1 MTAFT
6 ILEIACLVSLTS
18 LNINVSLTAG
28 HCLRLIAEAER
39 FPDVPLNEKV
49 SEEDRVKRYP
59 IYDQIGDPKV
69 PVVGRVAHQ
78 KRMRKLVRLI
88 ASPNPVYIAV
98 WEECFTRARLLGDT
112 IKAGKD
118 DPASDDV
125 DLGVVMSHEVG
136 KPDKQRP
143 LCNFDF
149 FLQDRQAQWQ
159 NLTLFLA
166 AFGASC
172 AKPDL
177 DPRALTYV
185 VPSGYLLDSMC
196 NLRNPDEILTGFL
209 NLLIELLVS
218 DSQFVRN
225 VSRDALGGEL
235 SPKLYDRVFK
245 LLYEWVCTASKHG
258 PRITMFPFGFRVI
271 QDITSTGGAPDLDW
285 SETFSNFLEQV
296 RLISTRSRNRYS
308 VLRPSSSPSSNRS
321 SSMLIPSRNS
331 CPWM

>member
-6 ILEIACLVSLTS
+6 ILEIACLVSLAS
-18 LNINVSLTAG
+18 LDINVSLTAA

-39 FPDVPLNEKV
+39 FPSVPLNENM

-78 KRMRKLVRLI
+78 KRIRKLVRLI
-88 ASPNPVYIAV
+88 ATPNPVYIAV

-118 DPASDDV
+118 DSASGDV

-136 KPDKQRP
+136 KLDKRCR
-143 LCNFDF
+143 LWGTDIS
-149 FLQDRQAQWQ
+149 LQDRQSQWQ

-172 AKPDL
+172 AKPDVN
-177 DPRALTYV
+177 PRALTQM
-185 VPSGYLLDSMC
+185 VPANYLLDSMC

-209 NLLIELLVS
+209 NLLIELMVS
-218 DSQFVRN
+218 DSPFVRN
-225 VSRDALGGEL
+225 VSRDALGVEL

-245 LLYEWVCTASKHG
+245 LLYEWVHATPEHG
-258 PRITMFPFGFRVI
+258 LYITTFSLGSRVI
-271 QDITSTGGAPDLDW
+271 QDITSTGGAPELDW

-296 RLISTRSRNRYS
+296 RQTPTRLC
-308 VLRPSSSPSSNRS
+308 VQCLD
-321 SSMLIPSRNS
+321 L
-331 CPWM
+331 

>member
-18 LNINVSLTAG
+18 LNINVSLTAA
-28 HCLRLIAEAER
+28 HCLRLIAEVER
-39 FPDVPLNEKV
+39 FPNVPLNEKM
-49 SEEDRVKRYP
+49 SEEDRAKRYP

-78 KRMRKLVRLI
+78 KRLRKLVRLI
-88 ASPNPVYIAV
+88 ASPNPIYIAV

-118 DPASDDV
+118 DSASDEV
-125 DLGVVMSHEVG
+125 DLGVVMSLEVG
-136 KPDKQRP
+136 ESNNQHLFLETD
-143 LCNFDF
+143 LS
-149 FLQDRQAQWQ
+149 LQDRRAQWQ

-172 AKPDL
+172 VKPDL
-177 DPRALTYV
+177 NPRALTQM
-185 VPSGYLLDSMC
+185 VPPDYLLDTMC

-218 DSQFVRN
+218 DSSFVRN
-225 VSRDALGGEL
+225 VSREALGIEL

-245 LLYEWVCTASKHG
+245 LLYEWVYT
-258 PRITMFPFGFRVI
+258 
-271 QDITSTGGAPDLDW
+271 L
-285 SETFSNFLEQV
+285 FL
-296 RLISTRSRNRYS
+296 S
-308 VLRPSSSPSSNRS
+308 VGSA
-321 SSMLIPSRNS
+321 
-331 CPWM
+331 